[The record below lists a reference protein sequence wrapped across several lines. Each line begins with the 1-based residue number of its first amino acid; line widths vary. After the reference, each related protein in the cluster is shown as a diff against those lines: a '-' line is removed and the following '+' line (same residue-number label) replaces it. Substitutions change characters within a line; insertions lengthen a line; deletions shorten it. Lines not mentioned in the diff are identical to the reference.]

1 MRDEVLEILR
11 GVNSD
16 IDYDHEDAL
25 IDDELLD
32 SFEVVDIIS
41 DLADEFGINIDEDEM
56 VPENFNN
63 VDAICDMI
71 DRLKEEQE

>member
-32 SFEVVDIIS
+32 SFEVVAIIG
-41 DLADEFGINIDEDEM
+41 DLADEFDITIDVDEM
-56 VPENFNN
+56 VPENFNS

-71 DRLKEEQE
+71 ERLKEEQE